1 MSMTS
6 TAIST
11 GKTVKTFILLGN
23 RGEIM
28 EVLKLR
34 KELFPLVLSGKKT
47 STSRQG
53 IRLFEVGEEIELIM
67 TEDETCS
74 IDVTVT
80 NVKHIKYKDL
90 TEVEAIKEGY
100 SSLEELQFA
109 LEKIYTVNDDDDF
122 TIIEFTMRDIFPSDL
137 QPDPSASEFRYW

>member
-1 MSMTS
+1 
-6 TAIST
+6 
-11 GKTVKTFILLGN
+11 
-23 RGEIM
+23 M

-53 IRLFEVGEEIELIM
+53 IRCFEIGEEIELVM

-74 IDVTVT
+74 IDVTIT
-80 NVKHIKYKDL
+80 NVKYIKYKDL
-90 TEVEAIKEGY
+90 TENEAINEGY
-100 SSLEELQFA
+100 SSLEELQLA

-122 TIIEFTMRDIFPSDL
+122 TIVEFIMRDIFPLDL
-137 QPDPSASEFRYW
+137 QSDPKPSMFRYW